1 MDIKE
6 MLSNIDSSVLTE
18 ESKDQICAVFDTVVT
33 EKVEA
38 GIEAAVSVKVETA
51 LLEQDEAHASQLSKL
66 LEAID
71 EDHSA
76 KLKKFV
82 SKLDE
87 DHTAKLE
94 DVVKKYEDQLSREAK
109 ALTESLQIDISN
121 FLDLTLDDLL
131 PKNMLA
137 EAVANTKA
145 AEKLAKIQEL
155 VSVDESFINEHVRE
169 ALQDGK
175 EQIESLRNDL
185 NGVLKENV
193 KLGAE
198 KAKATSELVLERKS
212 KSLPD
217 GKRLFVEQTFRGKSA
232 KYIEENFDVALQMFE
247 RREEEAIATEKVQI
261 ISESTE
267 VDTPKVAVEILQ
279 ESSAETTSHM
289 SEYVSG
295 LK

>member
-6 MLSNIDSSVLTE
+6 ILSNIDSSVLTE
-18 ESKDQICAVFDTVVT
+18 ESKDQICAVFDTVMT

-94 DVVKKYEDQLSREAK
+94 DVVKKYEDQLSKEAK

-175 EQIESLRNDL
+175 EQIESLRKDL

-198 KAKATSELVLERKS
+198 KSKATSELVLERKC

-217 GKRLFVEQTFRGKSA
+217 GKRLFVEQTFRGKSS
-232 KYIEENFDVALQMFE
+232 KYIEENFEVALQMFE

-267 VDTPKVAVEILQ
+267 VDTPKEAVEILQ

>member
-6 MLSNIDSSVLTE
+6 LLSNIDSSVLTE
-18 ESKDQICAVFDTVVT
+18 ESKSQICSVFETVVT

-38 GIEAAVSVKVETA
+38 QVTNRISEAVESA
-51 LLEQDEAHASQLSKL
+51 LLEQDDSHSAQLTTL
-66 LEAID
+66 LEAIDKDHSDKLKKIVSKID

-76 KLKKFV
+76 KL
-82 SKLDE
+82 
-87 DHTAKLE
+87 A
-94 DVVKKYEDQLSREAK
+94 DVVTKYEDLLSKEAK

-155 VSVDESFINEHVRE
+155 VSVDEAFITEHVKE

-175 EQIESLRNDL
+175 EQIEQLRKDL
-185 NGVLKENV
+185 NEVLKENV

-198 KAKATSELVLERKS
+198 KNKLGSELVLERKTA
-212 KSLPD
+212 SLPNE
-217 GKRLFVEQTFRGKSA
+217 KRLFVEQTFKGKSA
-232 KYIEENFDVALQMFE
+232 SYINENFDYALKMFE
-247 RREEEAIATEKVQI
+247 RREDEAIKNEKSQVI
-261 ISESTE
+261 VESKQ
-267 VDTPKVAVEILQ
+267 VDTPAEPKYKK
-279 ESSAETTSHM
+279 ESSVELTPHM